1 MTNYTGGDASVPD
14 SLEPEPVGRCR
25 RSRGEL
31 VEGRPPDEQDLI
43 ERSCNGDT
51 EAFGALVRIHQKA
64 ALRVAFLVVR
74 DRAEAEDVTQ
84 EALVKAYDA
93 LDGFRIGSPLRP
105 WLLRIV
111 RNEALNR
118 VRGRKRREFYA
129 RKLFVESVTGGAA
142 PSPETIF
149 LTGSTRVAVLA
160 AMENLPEKYSTVL
173 YHRYL
178 LDLSEAEV
186 AKVLGMPKGT
196 VKSRASRGLAR
207 LRVLLEAE
215 GWDLP

>member
-1 MTNYTGGDASVPD
+1 M
-14 SLEPEPVGRCR
+14 
-25 RSRGEL
+25 
-31 VEGRPPDEQDLI
+31 EGRPPDEQDLI
-43 ERSCNGDT
+43 ERSCNGDA

-93 LDGFRIGSPLRP
+93 LDGFRTDSPLRP

-129 RKLFVESVTGGAA
+129 RQLFAESVPGGAA
-142 PSPETIF
+142 PSPETIVVAD
-149 LTGSTRVAVLA
+149 SSRRAVLA
-160 AMENLPEKYSTVL
+160 AMERLPQKYREVL
-173 YHRYL
+173 FHRYL
-178 LDLSEAEV
+178 IELSEAEV
-186 AKVLGMPKGT
+186 AKVLGIPKGT

-207 LRVLLEAE
+207 LLVLLEAE
-215 GWDLP
+215 GWDLQ

>member
-1 MTNYTGGDASVPD
+1 
-14 SLEPEPVGRCR
+14 
-25 RSRGEL
+25 
-31 VEGRPPDEQDLI
+31 LI

-51 EAFGALVRIHQKA
+51 EAFGTLVRIHQKA

-84 EALVKAYDA
+84 EALVNAYKA
-93 LDGFRIGSPLRP
+93 LGRFRADSPFRP

-118 VRGRKRREFYA
+118 IRGRKRREFYA
-129 RKLFVESVTGGAA
+129 RQLFAESVPGGAA
-142 PSPETIF
+142 PSPETI
-149 LTGSTRVAVLA
+149 LVVDSGRRAVLA
-160 AMENLPEKYSTVL
+160 AMERLPDKYRVVL

-178 LDLSEAEV
+178 IDLSEAEV
-186 AKVLGMPKGT
+186 SEVLGIPKGT

-207 LRVLLEAE
+207 LRGLLEAE
-215 GWDLP
+215 GWDR